1 MTDWSLAGY
10 RTLVDAAIAGGYRA
24 AGFEVEPENG
34 IIYLRHDVDLS
45 LDAALRM
52 ARLEAD
58 ASVTA
63 TYFLMTAS
71 VFYNLD
77 SAEGKAAIAELRS
90 LGHRVGLHAVYPE
103 VELDERFDPVV
114 AWHNPDPAYMSA
126 PIDGALNVMEPHR
139 FDPATYRSDSNQHW
153 RSGDPRD
160 ELRAGSFPW
169 LQLLIHPE
177 IWAYPGSRMGE
188 TMRAMLDAERE
199 RRLAQL
205 AEDRIDLS

>member
-1 MTDWSLAGY
+1 MTDWSLDGY
-10 RTLVDAAIAGGYRA
+10 RTLVEAAIDGGYRTA
-24 AGFEVEPENG
+24 SFEVEPENG
-34 IIYLRHDVDLS
+34 ILYLRHDVDLS
-45 LDAALRM
+45 LAAALQM
-52 ARLEAD
+52 ARLE
-58 ASVTA
+58 SQLEITA

-77 SAEGKAAIAELRS
+77 SAEGKVALAELRS

-103 VELDERFDPVV
+103 AELDERFDPVV

-126 PIDGALNVMEPHR
+126 PIDGALNVMEPSR

-160 ELRAGSFPW
+160 ELRAGTFPW

-177 IWAYPGSRMGE
+177 IWAYPGSSMGD
-188 TMRAMLDAERE
+188 TMRAMLDVERE